1 MERPRSTTAGAWA
14 VAAGL
19 GLAALVS
26 PAIAAAQDFWR
37 RPHPGMRHLHRRAGV
52 FDYHLVMVDLRTPGL
67 RLVSTRE
74 DELAPR
80 VPGGAHRWETTSAFA
95 RRHGVEVAIN
105 ANYYDIHHAALT
117 ACGMAMGGGRVF
129 GTAYAD
135 RRLDCWES
143 VGFAARGGKVAFFDS
158 RGRTFGPAPAPWIS
172 EVVTG
177 SPRVLR
183 DGEVEVVSHPRHA
196 RSRNPRTVVG
206 ADRARD
212 TLYLLVVNGREGR
225 NQGMTTAEA
234 GRTLREFGAWDAVN
248 LDGGGSST
256 LWMRA
261 EGGLVSHLADGYER
275 PVATH
280 LGVAFDAPPEPT
292 PPEAPEMPMSD
303 TRLAVVDA
311 PVPTP
316 TPTAAP
322 RVAQTE
328 TATTVATAGLGGE
341 GLRRWWLGPA
351 GAMLLG
357 VFSWSARRRSP
368 RTPRRGSRP

>member
-1 MERPRSTTAGAWA
+1 MAL
-14 VAAGL
+14 GL
-19 GLAALVS
+19 GVAVLVS
-26 PAIAAAQDFWR
+26 TASACAQDFWR
-37 RPHPGMRHLHRRAGV
+37 RPHPGMRYLHRRAGL
-52 FDYHLVMVDLRTPGL
+52 FDYHLVLVDLRTPGL
-67 RLVSTRE
+67 RVVSTRE

-117 ACGMAMGGGRVF
+117 ACGLAMGGGQVF

-183 DGEVEVVSHPRHA
+183 EGEVEVVSHPRHA

-206 ADRARD
+206 ANRDRD

-234 GRTLREFGAWDAVN
+234 GRVLRDFGAWDAVN

-261 EGGLVSHLADGYER
+261 GGGLVSHLADGSER

-280 LGVAFDAPPEPT
+280 LGIAFDATPAPVEPEV
-292 PPEAPEMPMSD
+292 PEVAVDD
-303 TRLAVVDA
+303 TRQASVAAPVSTPGLPQEVRALAGPAPSPAVV
-311 PVPTP
+311 
-316 TPTAAP
+316 
-322 RVAQTE
+322 
-328 TATTVATAGLGGE
+328 TAGLGGA
-341 GLRRWWLGPA
+341 GVRRWWVGALAAMALGA
-351 GAMLLG
+351 
-357 VFSWSARRRSP
+357 FSWSARRRSP
-368 RTPRRGSRP
+368 RIPRREILP